1 MLLFHPAETVTGR
14 LPLRT
19 GLLSSVYA
27 LVAFAKWLGE
37 IFYVRGRH
45 PSSKGRPRELPRHF
59 LILKANKRGI
69 STPLISAVSPAAAP
83 FQTSCALLISPFFLN
98 WQASGLEPAPY
109 ACTCH
114 RIQHR
119 GSTCQHL
126 YLKRMTQATDS
137 NCCPSLS
144 GAALTIHKR
153 FYSRHPVNQLFGT
166 KRVHLLTSSQL
177 GR

>member
-1 MLLFHPAETVTGR
+1 MQPQRATT
-14 LPLRT
+14 LPCDHQST
-19 GLLSSVYA
+19 M
-27 LVAFAKWLGE
+27 
-37 IFYVRGRH
+37 
-45 PSSKGRPRELPRHF
+45 
-59 LILKANKRGI
+59 LKADKRGI
-69 STPLISAVSPAAAP
+69 STPLISAVLPAAAP
-83 FQTSCALLISPFFLN
+83 FQTSCALLISPFFCKL
-98 WQASGLEPAPY
+98 ASVRTRARHCRFACKEPAPH

-137 NCCPSLS
+137 NCCPSLA

-153 FYSRHPVNQLFGT
+153 FYSRHLVNQLFGT